1 MTVHVD
7 GVDRLKRTLR
17 KAGHD
22 VSQFKEANRAA
33 ASVVSGAATGTAPKG
48 RTGKLAASVRAGATQ
63 KAGVVRAGR
72 KSVPYAG
79 PIHWGWPRRNIT
91 AQPFLSASAR
101 ATESEWMAVYNK
113 HIEDILDDIKGL

>member
-1 MTVHVD
+1 MTVHID
-7 GVDRLKRTLR
+7 GLDRLKRTLR

-33 ASVVSGAATGTAPKG
+33 ASVVSAAATGTAPKG
-48 RTGKLAASVRAGATQ
+48 ATGKLAASVRPGATQ

-79 PIHWGWPRRNIT
+79 PIHWGWPARRIRP
-91 AQPFLSASAR
+91 QPFLSASAR
-101 ATESEWMAVYNK
+101 VTEPEWMAVYNK
-113 HIEDILDDIKGL
+113 HIDDILDHIKGL